1 MDYLPQT
8 TDQTKFRVTPNKFS
22 PTDYLSNLGWSLR
35 NASTVKQLLLLPDLL
50 FYNRQ
55 NVDGLYILR
64 ELSEELFDR
73 LNEVWDIESGQF
85 IRHLSDESKD
95 DDDTFYNN
103 IKDMIHM
110 TTPSTMLR
118 MSTEFTRFPTTIV
131 SGNLQTSNDKPLM
144 FILNLPKWLK
154 NRVAVYSKIVS
165 VLELFPRR
173 EMEMIILNEMSTIRA
188 WAKNESPKMTRFKTE
203 IYCSAAEWLC
213 HYDDYPALI
222 PSDEPYIHGY
232 KN

>member
-8 TDQTKFRVTPNKFS
+8 TDKPMCLVSQTKFS
-22 PTDYLSNLGWSLR
+22 PIDYLTNLGWSLR
-35 NASTVKQLLLLPDLL
+35 NASTVKQLLLLPDVL
-50 FYNRQ
+50 FHSRQ
-55 NVDGLYILR
+55 YMDEIRILR

-73 LNEVWDIESGQF
+73 LNEVWDIESGLF

-95 DDDTFYNN
+95 DDETFYEN
-103 IKDMIHM
+103 IKDMIYM
-110 TTPSTMLR
+110 TTSTD
-118 MSTEFTRFPTTIV
+118 
-131 SGNLQTSNDKPLM
+131 NPLM
-144 FILNLPKWLK
+144 FILNMPKWLQ

-173 EMEMIILNEMSTIRA
+173 EMETVILNEISTIRA
-188 WAKNESPKMTRFKTE
+188 WAKNESPKMTQFKTE

-213 HYDDYPALI
+213 HYDDYPALL

>member
-8 TDQTKFRVTPNKFS
+8 TDHTKFQVTPNKFS

-55 NVDGLYILR
+55 NVDEMRILR

-110 TTPSTMLR
+110 TA
-118 MSTEFTRFPTTIV
+118 
-131 SGNLQTSNDKPLM
+131 SNDNSVM

-154 NRVAVYSKIVS
+154 NRVTVYSKIVS

-173 EMEMIILNEMSTIRA
+173 EMEMIILNEISTIRA

-222 PSDEPYIHGY
+222 PSDEPNINGY
-232 KN
+232 KNKNK

>member
-8 TDQTKFRVTPNKFS
+8 TDKPMCLVSQTKFS
-22 PTDYLSNLGWSLR
+22 PIDYLTNLGWSLR
-35 NASTVKQLLLLPDLL
+35 NASTVKQLLLLPDV
-50 FYNRQ
+50 FHSRQ
-55 NVDGLYILR
+55 YMDEIRILR

-73 LNEVWDIESGQF
+73 LNEVWDIESGLF

-95 DDDTFYNN
+95 DDETFYEN
-103 IKDMIHM
+103 IKDMIYM
-110 TTPSTMLR
+110 TTSTD
-118 MSTEFTRFPTTIV
+118 
-131 SGNLQTSNDKPLM
+131 NPLM
-144 FILNLPKWLK
+144 FILNMPKWLQ

-173 EMEMIILNEMSTIRA
+173 EMETVILNEISTIRA
-188 WAKNESPKMTRFKTE
+188 WAKNESPKMTQFKTE

-213 HYDDYPALI
+213 HYDDYPALL